1 LGFAIRRYVMNS
13 WDQLH
18 FLIGSWSS
26 PVSGKPGRGV
36 SGSTTFSYELDKK
49 IIVRKNRAEFAPQ
62 PGEKEDLVH
71 EDLLV
76 IYQQPGE
83 PQFRA
88 IYFDNEG
95 HLIHYILSFPSKQ
108 PAVVFESEL
117 DETSPRARLIYEAG
131 ADDKLLTEFFVAV
144 PGGELLSH
152 IKGTMERNP

>member
-1 LGFAIRRYVMNS
+1 MNS

-26 PVSGKPGRGV
+26 PVSGQQGQGV
-36 SGSTTFSYELDKK
+36 SGSAIFSYELDKK
-49 IIVRKNRAEFAPQ
+49 VIVRKSRAEFAPQ
-62 PGEKEDLVH
+62 PGEKESLVH

-95 HLIHYILSFPSKQ
+95 HIIHYTLSFPSKQ
-108 PAVVFESEL
+108 PAVIFESEAS
-117 DETSPRARLIYEAG
+117 ETSHCARLIYEAG
-131 ADDKLLTEFFVAV
+131 ADDKLHTEFFVAV

-152 IKGTMERNP
+152 VKGTMERNP